1 MSIKIKLF
9 SAVLAITGTVFLL
22 LKPAYVN
29 GAPASQ
35 ITPPALLA
43 NPINNIQSGSMIYT
57 LADKTKLTQLAL
69 DTEVEMDITGVINRV
84 SVKQKFTNPSNDYV
98 EGVYVFPLPEDSA
111 IDHLKMHIGNR
122 IIEGQIQTRKQAK
135 ATYKKAKKSGKKAT
149 LVEQQRPNMFTTNV
163 ANIAPGESVIVQIEY
178 QQSVQLDNNQFFIRF
193 PTTVGQRYIPGKPI
207 ATQQSATGIVPNTHR
222 VKDASKITPP
232 ILDDID
238 RPISINIKLKAG
250 FDIDDISSAYHDIQ
264 VTKFDQ
270 LTQRIELK
278 EGKTQANRD
287 FEISW
292 RAKATSMPKIA
303 LFTQQKDKDHYLMLM
318 ATPQSKQQLQNDY
331 TPREV
336 IFIIDSSGSM
346 HGASMIQ
353 AKQAL
358 NKAVN
363 RLKPTDR
370 FNIIDFDSGFES
382 FYDSALPALDLTKKM
397 ANRFTQSLQADGGT
411 EPIDAVKFAFGSR
424 DMDSD
429 KYLRQV
435 IFITDG
441 QVGNEDEVLNTVRQS
456 IDDDKLFTIGIG
468 SAPNSFFMT
477 KMASY
482 GNGAFTYIGDIDEVE
497 EKMNTLFAKLES
509 PALTDITIDF
519 PLQVNAYQANDV
531 IGDLYSGEVISA
543 VFKLNAIPNSLTVS
557 GKSNQEIFSQNIQLN
572 NINNAK
578 GLDVLWARRRIEKL
592 MDEYRSQYRK
602 VDQKPIEQAITQIA
616 LDHHLVSN
624 FTSLVAVDITS
635 TKPANK
641 STKTQAVANQVKAA
655 KTATNADFWMLLGAL
670 ILLSAIMLG
679 MRNKNE

>member
-9 SAVLAITGTVFLL
+9 SAVLAISGAAFLL

-35 ITPPALLA
+35 TTPPALLS

-57 LADKTKLTQLAL
+57 LSDKTKLTQLAL

-122 IIEGQIQTRKQAK
+122 TIEGQIQTRKQARS
-135 ATYKKAKKSGKKAT
+135 TYKKAKKSGKKAT

-178 QQSVQLDNNQFFIRF
+178 QQSVQLDNNQFSIRF

-207 ATQQSATGIVPNTHR
+207 ATQQSPTGTMPNTHR

-232 ILDDID
+232 ILDDVD
-238 RPISINIKLKAG
+238 RAISIGIKLKAG

-270 LTQRIELK
+270 LTQYIELK

-303 LFTQQKDKDHYLMLM
+303 LFTQQKDQDHYLMLM

-346 HGASMIQ
+346 SGASMIQ

-429 KYLRQV
+429 NYLRQV

-482 GNGAFTYIGDIDEVE
+482 GNGAFTYIGDINEVE

-509 PALTDITIDF
+509 PALTDIAIEF
-519 PLQVNAYQANDV
+519 PPQVNAHQANDV

-543 VFKLNAIPNSLTVS
+543 VFKINALPNSLSVS
-557 GKSNQEIFSQNIQLN
+557 GKNSENIFNQTIQLDKA
-572 NINNAK
+572 NNAK
-578 GLDVLWARRRIEKL
+578 GLDVLWARRKIEKL
-592 MDEYRSQYRK
+592 MDEYRSQHRRI
-602 VDQKPIEQAITQIA
+602 DQEPIKQAITQIA
-616 LDHHLVSN
+616 LDHHLVSD

-655 KTATNADFWMLLGAL
+655 KTATNADFWMLLGVM
-670 ILLSAIMLG
+670 IILSAIVLG
-679 MRNKNE
+679 MRSKK